1 MLSFYRWLL
10 YLYPSLYRRK
20 YADEM
25 ISVFQDAQADV
36 SDGRFGERIFF
47 WGRETWGCLPV
58 LRKSIS
64 ASLAV
69 AFS

>member
-10 YLYPSLYRRK
+10 YLYPSLYRRE

-25 ISVFQDAQADV
+25 VTVFRDAHADI
-36 SDGRFGERIFF
+36 SDGSFGERISFRALES
-47 WGRETWGCLPV
+47 GGCLPV
-58 LRKSIS
+58 LCKSIS

-69 AFS
+69 AIS